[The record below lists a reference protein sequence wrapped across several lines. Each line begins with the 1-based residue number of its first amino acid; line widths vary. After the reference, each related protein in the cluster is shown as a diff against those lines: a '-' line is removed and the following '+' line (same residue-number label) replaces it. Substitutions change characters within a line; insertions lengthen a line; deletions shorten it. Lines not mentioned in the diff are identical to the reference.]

1 MGEFYFSAAP
11 SAAPALLPPGSKK
24 FDGAWE
30 VKVECLDHT
39 EGSLAKGYTLR
50 FTADVKNGVLDGQY
64 KAKGAPGSLTV
75 NGRIQP
81 DGTSELKANG
91 ITDEP
96 AYSVNNIARGTP
108 YGYRIKA
115 RFDDARGTGSRV
127 EGRTCNYSFVK
138 K

>member
-1 MGEFYFSAAP
+1 LPAFSAPGRGTAGADAGT
-11 SAAPALLPPGSKK
+11 AAAA
-24 FDGAWE
+24 GA
-30 VKVECLDHT
+30 T
-39 EGSLAKGYTLR
+39 T
-50 FTADVKNGVLDGQY
+50 T
-64 KAKGAPGSLTV
+64 GAPGSLTV

-115 RFDDARGTGSRV
+115 RFDDARGTGSRI
-127 EGRTCNYSFVK
+127 EGRTCNYSFAK